1 MAAAIWR
8 PMAAADLDAVE
19 AIAAAVHPAY
29 PERREIP
36 AERLRLHPAGCL
48 VLAGDGGIA
57 GYVVSHPWRALDPPK
72 LDTLLG
78 ALPASPATHYLHD
91 LALLPAARGKGA
103 ASTVV
108 ERLVRVGREAGLPT
122 LSLVAVNRSAPFW
135 ERHGFVAVRDPAL
148 EAALASYDDD
158 ARFMVRAL

>member
-78 ALPASPATHYLHD
+78 ALPA
-91 LALLPAARGKGA
+91 ARGKGA